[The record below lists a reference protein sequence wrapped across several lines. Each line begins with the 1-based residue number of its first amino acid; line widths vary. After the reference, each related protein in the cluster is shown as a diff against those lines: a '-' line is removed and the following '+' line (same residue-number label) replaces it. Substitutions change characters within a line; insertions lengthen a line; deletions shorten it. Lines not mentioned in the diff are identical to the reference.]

1 MEGRNKDMLPITI
14 IFADIEDPL
23 HVIEEVLILLSHI
36 QLQGTIPALI
46 TQLN

>member
-1 MEGRNKDMLPITI
+1 MLPITI
-14 IFADIEDPL
+14 IFADIEDSL
-23 HVIEEVLILLSHI
+23 HVIEEVFILLSHI